1 MQQLFSTVVGITIAF
16 VVVIEIKF
24 NEFAGAILKFCIRLM
39 IGILKRN
46 VNFFMTCF
54 SFLVNFYY

>member
-46 VNFFMTCF
+46 VNFFMTPT
-54 SFLVNFYY
+54 V